1 MPNISETADPYDNL
15 VSICSQYGATL
26 VAVSKTRTEKEIKA
40 LYNKGQRIF
49 GENRAHELIIKASL
63 LPADIEWHLI
73 GHLQSNKVKSVIQY
87 ATCIQSLDSL
97 KLWQKLNEEAKSAE
111 MIVKCLLQIKI
122 AIEETKYG
130 WDIQELENALSTNR
144 HHQFPNVQIAGVMG
158 MASLTSDTDQIRN
171 EFRQL
176 KNYFSSLKEKYF
188 ANDPAF
194 SILSMGMSGDYQIAL
209 EEGSNMIR
217 IGSLLFGERK

>member
-1 MPNISETADPYDNL
+1 MPNPSEIADPYDNL
-15 VSICSQYGATL
+15 VFICSQYGATL

-73 GHLQSNKVKSVIQY
+73 GHLQTNKVKSLIPY
-87 ATCIQSLDSL
+87 AGCIQSLDSL
-97 KLWQKLNEEAKSAE
+97 KLWQKIHEEAKSAE

-122 AIEETKYG
+122 AMEETKYG
-130 WDIQELENALSTNR
+130 WSMEELENVLSTNR
-144 HHQFPNVQIAGVMG
+144 HQQYPNVQIAGVMG
-158 MASLTSDTDQIRN
+158 MASLTSDKDQIRR

-176 KNYFSSLKEKYF
+176 KNYLTSLKEKYF
-188 ANDPAF
+188 PNDAAF
-194 SILSMGMSGDYQIAL
+194 NTISMGMSGDYQIAL

-217 IGSLLFGERK
+217 IGSLLFGESK

>member
-1 MPNISETADPYDNL
+1 MPNISETVDPYDNL
-15 VSICSQYGATL
+15 VSICYQYGATL
-26 VAVSKTRTEKEIKA
+26 VAVSKTRPEKEIKA

-49 GENRAHELIIKASL
+49 GENRAHELIIKATL

-73 GHLQSNKVKSVIQY
+73 GHLQSNKVKSVIPY
-87 ATCIQSLDSL
+87 ASCIQSLDSF
-97 KLWQKLNEEAKSAE
+97 KLWQKIHEEAKSAE
-111 MIVKCLLQIKI
+111 TIVKCLLQIKI
-122 AIEETKYG
+122 ANEETKYG
-130 WDIQELENALSTNR
+130 WNIQELETVLRSGR
-144 HHQFPNVQIAGVMG
+144 HLQYPNVQIAGVMG
-158 MASLTSDTDQIRN
+158 MASLTSDTDQIRK

-188 ANDPAF
+188 TNNPAF